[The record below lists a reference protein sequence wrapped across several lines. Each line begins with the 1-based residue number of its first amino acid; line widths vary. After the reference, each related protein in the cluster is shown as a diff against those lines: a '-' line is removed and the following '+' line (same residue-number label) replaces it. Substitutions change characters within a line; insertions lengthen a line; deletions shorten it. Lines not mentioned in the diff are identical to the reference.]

1 MGEKLRLVTRSDL
14 TPAQQAVQA
23 AHALR
28 QFGAD
33 HPQSDA
39 KWFASSNT
47 LALLAAEDELALSRV
62 ADHAAWLGAP
72 VARFYEP
79 DLAGA
84 LTAIAI
90 GPSADASK
98 ATKSLPP
105 ALEKI

>member
-1 MGEKLRLVTRSDL
+1 MADKLRLVTRSDL

-28 QFGAD
+28 QFTAD
-33 HPQSDA
+33 YPQADA

-47 LALLAAEDELALSRV
+47 LALLAAEDELALRQV

-72 VARFYEP
+72 VARFHEP

-90 GPSADASK
+90 GPSAVASK
-98 ATKSLPP
+98 ATKRLPS

>member
-1 MGEKLRLVTRSDL
+1 MVDKLRLVTRSDL

-28 QFGAD
+28 QFTAD
-33 HPQSDA
+33 YPRDDA
-39 KWFASSNT
+39 KWFDSSNT
-47 LALLAAEDELALSRV
+47 LALLAAEDELALNRV

-72 VARFYEP
+72 VARFHEP

-84 LTAIAI
+84 LTAVAI
-90 GPSADASK
+90 GPSAAASK
-98 ATKSLPP
+98 ATKRLPR